1 MPRVISMG
9 DAVIDFFAT
18 PADVTLEEAKNFCP
32 RPGGASANVAVS
44 LARLGVDVGF
54 IGTVGSDPFGSL
66 LIKQLQLEGVDTT
79 HFRQIGSSPTTVV
92 FVAASSPHEQDFIV
106 YRGADEKLQEKD
118 LNPTYFTGATVLI
131 FGSVALSGSSRQA
144 NLRAVRWA
152 NEADLLVVYDA
163 NWRPAL
169 WPNRDA
175 ARHGILAGLLGVSV
189 CKLNEVELELL
200 AGTKDLTVGS
210 RWVLDQGVKL
220 CLVTLGSK
228 GAYFNNGQAEGN
240 VPGFIVKTVDTT
252 GCGDAFLSGLIAGL
266 LETSQSIEILDEST
280 LQQLVQFANAT
291 GALTATEK
299 GAISALP
306 TRTAVDAFLSTCI
319 D

>member
-1 MPRVISMG
+1 M
-9 DAVIDFFAT
+9 
-18 PADVTLEEAKNFCP
+18 
-32 RPGGASANVAVS
+32 
-44 LARLGVDVGF
+44 
-54 IGTVGSDPFGSL
+54 
-66 LIKQLQLEGVDTT
+66 
-79 HFRQIGSSPTTVV
+79 
-92 FVAASSPHEQDFIV
+92 
-106 YRGADEKLQEKD
+106 
-118 LNPTYFTGATVLI
+118 I
-131 FGSVALSGSSRQA
+131 FSRT
-144 NLRAVRWA
+144 N
-152 NEADLLVVYDA
+152 
-163 NWRPAL
+163 
-169 WPNRDA
+169 
-175 ARHGILAGLLGVSV
+175 S
-189 CKLNEVELELL
+189 
-200 AGTKDLTVGS
+200 
-210 RWVLDQGVKL
+210 QGVKL

-228 GAYFNNGQAEGN
+228 GAYFNNGQAEGY